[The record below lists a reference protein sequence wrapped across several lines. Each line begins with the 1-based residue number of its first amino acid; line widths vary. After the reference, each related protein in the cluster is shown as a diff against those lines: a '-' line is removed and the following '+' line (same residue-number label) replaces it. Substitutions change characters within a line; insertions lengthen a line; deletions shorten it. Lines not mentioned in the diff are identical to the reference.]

1 MERDVALVDA
11 FTDESLTGNAAGV
24 VVEAEDLS
32 TDRMAAV
39 ARELSVSETAFV
51 TESEDDADRQV
62 RFFTPTQEVD
72 LCGHATI
79 ATHAYLHST
88 GAIDAGPHRMA
99 TEVGV
104 LEVEVTEDGVVWM
117 AQEEPSIREV
127 DVGYD
132 DLGAA
137 LGIDPATLR
146 DVGADLPVAVAS
158 TGLPFLV
165 VPANF
170 LDAVGSATPDD
181 EAIERLCDPHGAAGV
196 YLFTFDALEAE
207 STLHGRCFTAPVG
220 IHEDPVTGT
229 ASGAVGAYLDRFGA
243 FDETPEEMVFE
254 QGHYLD
260 RPGSVRVRVDDD
272 DPVRVGGTAVTAL
285 EGTLTI
291 PDDDSEEILEA

>member
-1 MERDVALVDA
+1 MERDVSLVDA
-11 FTDESLTGNAAGV
+11 FTDEPLTGNAAGV
-24 VVEAEDLS
+24 VVDAEGLS
-32 TDRMAAV
+32 TDQMAAV
-39 ARELSVSETAFV
+39 ARELSVSESAFV
-51 TESEDDADRQV
+51 TGAEADADRRV

-88 GAIDAGPHRMA
+88 GAIEAGRHRMA

-117 AQEEPSIREV
+117 AQDEASVRDV
-127 DVGYD
+127 DVEYD

-137 LGIDPATLR
+137 LGVDLATLR
-146 DVGADLPVAVAS
+146 DVGADLPVALAS

-170 LDAVGSATPDD
+170 LDAVGSADPDD
-181 EAIERLCDPHGAAGV
+181 EAIERLCEPHGAAGV

-243 FDETPEEMVFE
+243 FDETPDEMLFE

-260 RPGSVRVRVDDD
+260 RPGRVRVRVRDEG
-272 DPVRVGGTAVTAL
+272 PVRIGGTGVTAL
-285 EGTLTI
+285 EGRLAI
-291 PDDDSEEILEA
+291 PDDDSGEILEA